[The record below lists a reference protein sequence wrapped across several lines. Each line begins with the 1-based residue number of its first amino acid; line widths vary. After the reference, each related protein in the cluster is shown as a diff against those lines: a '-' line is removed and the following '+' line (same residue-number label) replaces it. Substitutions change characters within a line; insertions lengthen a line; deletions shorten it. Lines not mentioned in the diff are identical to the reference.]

1 MLFIC
6 YISYIIT
13 NRGPD
18 RNRLVHNGV
27 QFFKQFFKHYSFH
40 CVLTDIDTEIMQS
53 LILKLF
59 ASIRFQWVNQ
69 EYIIVS

>member
-6 YISYIIT
+6 YISSIIT
-13 NRGPD
+13 NRGLD

-27 QFFKQFFKHYSFH
+27 QFFKHYSFH